1 MSDTNP
7 VTGQQRMPARR
18 ALAWLQTQR
27 WYMQPEW
34 VQSMRDMAARAVTPD
49 FDAVLAKQA
58 QRLDRSE
65 RGLVRD
71 GVALISVHGPIF
83 RYANIFTDLSGAESI
98 DALATDLQA
107 ALDNPAVRQ
116 IVLWMDSPGGQ
127 VNGTS
132 EFAQQVRDA
141 DAIKP
146 ITAYVGNLAASAGY
160 WLASSASRIVINDTA
175 MLGSIGVVTGMYI
188 DDDES
193 FVEVVSSQSPGK
205 RPDVRTTEGRA
216 QIQAEVD
223 ALADVFVKTVAR
235 NRNVSVEKVLSDFGK
250 GGILVGQ
257 AAVDAGMADEIGSL
271 EGLLAELAGPAAS
284 NRNSQRSVS
293 MSTKKGPVTVAS
305 TADLQAAFANG
316 HTLDEISV
324 KDFSGDIAKA
334 RADGLTEGEKSKADA
349 VNAARLEGATTERE
363 RIKAVEAAVLP
374 GHETLIGT
382 LKFDGKTT
390 GPEAAAQVITA
401 ERAKLGRRAD
411 DLAADAA
418 AAATTTVAPPAATPA
433 KPKVDPNLPVE
444 DRCKAEW
451 QHDPQLR
458 SEFGTVEEYIAFT
471 KATEGGHV
479 RVLRDRTARK

>member
-18 ALAWLQTQR
+18 ALAWMQTQR

-34 VQSMRDMAARAVTPD
+34 VQTMRDMALRSHSPD
-49 FDAVLAKQA
+49 FEAVLAKQA

-83 RYANIFTDLSGAESI
+83 RYANIFTELSGAESI
-98 DALATDLQA
+98 DVLATDLQA
-107 ALDNPAVRQ
+107 ALDNPAVRH
-116 IVLWMDSPGGQ
+116 IVLWIDSPGGQ

-132 EFAQQVRDA
+132 EFAQQIHATDMV
-141 DAIKP
+141 KP
-146 ITAYVGNLAASAGY
+146 VTAYVGNLAASAGY
-160 WLASSASRIVINDTA
+160 WLASSASRIVIGDTA
-175 MLGSIGVVTGMYI
+175 MLGSIGVVTGMYVE
-188 DDDES
+188 DDET
-193 FVEVVSSQSPGK
+193 FVEVVSTQSPGK

-235 NRNVSVEKVLSDFGK
+235 NRDVSVEKVLSDFGK

-271 EGLLAELAGPAAS
+271 EGLLAELAGPTASKSTS
-284 NRNSQRSVS
+284 NRSSS

-334 RADGLTEGEKSKADA
+334 RAEGVAEGEKNKAEA
-349 VNAARLEGATTERE
+349 VAAAKLQECE
-363 RIKAVEAAVLP
+363 RIKAVEGAVLP
-374 GHETLIGT
+374 GHETLIAT

-401 ERAKLGRRAD
+401 ERAKLGRRAE

-418 AAATTTVAPPAATPA
+418 AATTTVTPPPAAAAA

-451 QHDPQLR
+451 QHDPQIR
-458 SEFGTVEEYIAFT
+458 ADFGNVEEYIAYT
-471 KATEGGHV
+471 KATEAGHV